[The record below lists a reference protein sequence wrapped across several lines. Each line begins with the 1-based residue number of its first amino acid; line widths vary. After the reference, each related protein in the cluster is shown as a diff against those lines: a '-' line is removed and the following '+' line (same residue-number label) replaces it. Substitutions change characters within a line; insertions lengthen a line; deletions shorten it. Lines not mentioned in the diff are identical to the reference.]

1 MFKAKRVVLDTDV
14 LISASISQKGA
25 AYLLIN
31 LYTDNEVIKYTSSE
45 QIHEYELVIQRCNCK
60 RITQYPED
68 FNKVEPLKQN
78 IEKSASFTIDSK
90 DIHIINLAVSAK
102 AQFLIT
108 YNMKHYKIEELKR
121 NQNIICM
128 TPGIFL
134 QYLRIIN
141 N

>member
-60 RITQYPED
+60 RITQYPRD
-68 FNKVEPLKQN
+68 FNKVELLKQN
-78 IEKSASFTIDSK
+78 IEKATFFTIDSK

-102 AQFLIT
+102 AKFLIT
-108 YNMKHYKIEELKR
+108 HNLLG
-121 NQNIICM
+121 
-128 TPGIFL
+128 T
-134 QYLRIIN
+134 
-141 N
+141 